1 MNGDRLTWLLRALS
15 LSGKELADR
24 IGVDHSTLSKW
35 RRGVRTLKYTSPYA
49 QKIASLALESPIEKE
64 NGVVRR
70 MLCEAYPGLDGD
82 DPERLENA
90 LRTWLTVPEQPDAA
104 PTDEVF
110 AVPLETSI
118 GIENLFAAQRRLF
131 AMLRDLPDGQEIIVT
146 DFGAVDWAHVG
157 ASRIEDG
164 VRSNM
169 EALDG
174 GRHTMRIIDQVTDTY
189 RPWEL
194 MFQWLPIYLQPGVS
208 AWAYYS
214 PAVSPLRQNMILIRG
229 HAALVMSST
238 AAAPDLVVSS
248 LYRAPEYVRLFGSAV
263 ESIRSDSRPMM
274 QVTETSQLISYLHL
288 VESRM
293 KSGCLLYMINRLP
306 TFRTMPPELLEEVLR
321 SNHVS
326 EEHYSLCMEAGRQAS
341 ATRGRCESRQLYD
354 LDAIRTALTQNYIVD
369 ADLTAVVGREIRVT
383 REQFR
388 RQLAFLRESI
398 AMEHYTLALYPFSE
412 LEIDTLPPCSLLVQY
427 RSLAA
432 AWDAE
437 QYSRRLYSESPSI
450 VNGFYQYADMVWE
463 HVPLFVRTAQ
473 DGRHKIDSLLAE

>member
-49 QKIASLALESPIEKE
+49 QKIASLALASPIEQE
-64 NGVVRR
+64 NGVVHR

-104 PTDEVF
+104 LADEVF

-146 DFGAVDWAHVG
+146 DFGAVDWAHAGV
-157 ASRIEDG
+157 SRIEDG
-164 VRSNM
+164 VRSNI
-169 EALDG
+169 EALGG

-194 MFQWLPIYLQPGVS
+194 MFQWLPMYLQPGVS
-208 AWAYYS
+208 TWAYYS
-214 PAVSPLRQNMILIRG
+214 PAVSPLRQNIILIRG
-229 HAALVMSST
+229 QAALVMSST

-306 TFRTMPPELLEEVLR
+306 TFRTMPPALLDEVLR
-321 SNHVS
+321 SNEVT
-326 EEHYSLCMEAGRQAS
+326 EEQYSLCMEAGRQAS

-354 LDAIRTALTQNYIVD
+354 LDAIRAALSQEYIVD
-369 ADLTAVVGREIRVT
+369 ADLTAAVGREIRVT
-383 REQFR
+383 REQLR

-398 AMEHYTLALYPFSE
+398 GTEHYSLALYPFSA
-412 LEIDTLPPCSLLVQY
+412 LEIDTLPPCNLLVQY

-463 HVPLFVRTAQ
+463 QVPLFARTAQ
-473 DGRHKIDSLLAE
+473 DGKHKIDSLLAE

>member
-49 QKIASLALESPIEKE
+49 QKIASLALASPIEQE
-64 NGVVRR
+64 NGVVHR

-104 PTDEVF
+104 LADEVF

-146 DFGAVDWAHVG
+146 DFGAVDWAHAGV
-157 ASRIEDG
+157 SRIEDG
-164 VRSNM
+164 VRSNI
-169 EALDG
+169 EALGG

-194 MFQWLPIYLQPGVS
+194 MFQWLPMYLQPGVS
-208 AWAYYS
+208 TWAYYS
-214 PAVSPLRQNMILIRG
+214 PAVSPLRQNIILIRG
-229 HAALVMSST
+229 QAALVMSST

-306 TFRTMPPELLEEVLR
+306 TFRTMPPALLDEVLR
-321 SNHVS
+321 SNEVT
-326 EEHYSLCMEAGRQAS
+326 EEQYSLCMEAGRQAS

-354 LDAIRTALTQNYIVD
+354 LDAIRAALSQEYIVD
-369 ADLTAVVGREIRVT
+369 ADLTAAVGREIRVT
-383 REQFR
+383 REQLR

-398 AMEHYTLALYPFSE
+398 GTEHYSLALYPFSA
-412 LEIDTLPPCSLLVQY
+412 LEIDTLPPCNLLVQY

-463 HVPLFVRTAQ
+463 QVPLFARTAQ
-473 DGRHKIDSLLAE
+473 DGKHKIDSLLSE

>member
-49 QKIASLALESPIEKE
+49 QKIASLALASPIEQE
-64 NGVVRR
+64 NGVVHR

-104 PTDEVF
+104 LADEVF

-131 AMLRDLPDGQEIIVT
+131 AMLRDLSDGQEIIVT
-146 DFGAVDWAHVG
+146 DFGAVDWAHAGV
-157 ASRIEDG
+157 SRIEDG
-164 VRSNM
+164 VRSNI
-169 EALDG
+169 EALGG

-194 MFQWLPIYLQPGVS
+194 MFQWLPMYLQPGVS
-208 AWAYYS
+208 TWAYYS
-214 PAVSPLRQNMILIRG
+214 PAVSPLRQNIILIRG
-229 HAALVMSST
+229 QAALVMSST

-306 TFRTMPPELLEEVLR
+306 TFRTMPPALLDEVLR
-321 SNHVS
+321 SNEVT
-326 EEHYSLCMEAGRQAS
+326 EEQYSLCMEAGRQAS

-354 LDAIRTALTQNYIVD
+354 LDAIRAALSQEYIVD
-369 ADLTAVVGREIRVT
+369 ADLTAAVGREIRVT
-383 REQFR
+383 REQLR

-398 AMEHYTLALYPFSE
+398 GTEHYSLALYPFSA
-412 LEIDTLPPCSLLVQY
+412 LEIDTLPPCNLLVQY

-463 HVPLFVRTAQ
+463 QVPLFARTAQ
-473 DGRHKIDSLLAE
+473 DGKHKIDSLLAE

>member
-49 QKIASLALESPIEKE
+49 QKIASLALASPIEQE
-64 NGVVRR
+64 NGVVHR

-104 PTDEVF
+104 LADEVF

-131 AMLRDLPDGQEIIVT
+131 AMLRDLSDGQEIIVT
-146 DFGAVDWAHVG
+146 DFGAVDWAHAGV
-157 ASRIEDG
+157 SRIEDG
-164 VRSNM
+164 VRSNI
-169 EALDG
+169 EALGG

-194 MFQWLPIYLQPGVS
+194 MFQWLPMYLQPGVS
-208 AWAYYS
+208 TWAYYS
-214 PAVSPLRQNMILIRG
+214 PAVSPLRQNIILIRG
-229 HAALVMSST
+229 QAALVMSST

-306 TFRTMPPELLEEVLR
+306 TFRTMPPALLDEVLR
-321 SNHVS
+321 SNEVT
-326 EEHYSLCMEAGRQAS
+326 EEQYSLCMEAGRQAS

-354 LDAIRTALTQNYIVD
+354 LDAIRAALSQEYIVD
-369 ADLTAVVGREIRVT
+369 ADLTAAVGREIRVT
-383 REQFR
+383 REQLR

-398 AMEHYTLALYPFSE
+398 GTEHYSLALYPFSA
-412 LEIDTLPPCSLLVQY
+412 LEIDTLPPCNLLVQY

-463 HVPLFVRTAQ
+463 QVPLFARTAQ
-473 DGRHKIDSLLAE
+473 DGKHKIDSLLSE